1 MSAYLPKSSTET
13 DFATAAINRNPSPAL
28 NTFPIPTN
36 EILVIDFEEAA
47 FGVKKKIKFRKK
59 SFPVIF

>member
-1 MSAYLPKSSTET
+1 MPKSVIFASETNSVVMSAYLPKSSTET

-36 EILVIDFEEAA
+36 EILVIDFED
-47 FGVKKKIKFRKK
+47 ID
-59 SFPVIF
+59 